1 MKQFIFIIGMLF
13 GWTFNAEAQQNVSRI
28 SDVIY
33 DYKAGVAFVFDVI
46 TPEEQNGAA
55 ILRLVS
61 GGWESWPASVLSTR
75 SFRRYTERG
84 YTVFVVSHGS
94 QPRYTIPEIIGQ
106 VQRAIRYIRFHADE
120 FGIDP
125 GKLGITGQSSGGHL
139 SVSAGVFGQDEMS
152 EQEYRKNRSV
162 SAGKQIDPVELVS
175 AKVQAVAC
183 FSPPTNFVHY
193 LDKHTNWFDF
203 FKARNLGVSDA
214 FIATADSSKAFQNE
228 ILRSFSP
235 YFFVSEKTPP
245 MCIVHGTADELVP
258 FSQSVSFVAKLMEYE
273 VSHLFVPREAKGH
286 TWRIDSIDHNA
297 FTMFFDK
304 YLLRASTVN
313 F

>member
-1 MKQFIFIIGMLF
+1 MKQFAFIVGMLL
-13 GWTFNAEAQQNVSRI
+13 GCTVKIDAQQNVSRI

-75 SFRRYTERG
+75 SFRRYTDRG

-94 QPRYTIPEIIGQ
+94 QPGYTIPEIIGQ
-106 VQRAIRYIRFHADE
+106 VQRAIRYIRFHAAE
-120 FGIDP
+120 FGIEP
-125 GKLGITGQSSGGHL
+125 GRLGITGQSSGGHL
-139 SVSAGVFGQDEMS
+139 SVSAGVFGQDDRS

-162 SAGKQIDPVELVS
+162 SAEKQIDSVDLVS
-175 AKVQAVAC
+175 SRVQAVAC

-203 FKARNLGVSDA
+203 FKARNHGVSDA

-235 YFFVSEKTPP
+235 YFFISEKTPP
-245 MCIVHGTADELVP
+245 MCVVHGTADELVP
-258 FSQSVSFVAKLMEYE
+258 FSQSVSFVAKLMEYD
-273 VSHLFVPREAKGH
+273 VPHLFVPREAKGH

-297 FTMFFDK
+297 FTAFFDK
-304 YLLRASTVN
+304 YLLRASTVS